1 MNFTCAQLLD
11 IVGQLK
17 KTIENPTLQ
26 QQELIKELEQE
37 IVREGKYYHVESLTV
52 DSMRENGYDVT
63 EDDSAEIERIAGKIV
78 MDQDELWR
86 AVEVWSEGRNLK
98 RIEDDF
104 DLEESEEDN
113 D

>member
-1 MNFTCAQLLD
+1 MNFACAQLLD

-26 QQELIKELEQE
+26 QQKLIKELEQE
-37 IVREGKYYHVESLTV
+37 IVRKGKYYQVEALTV

-63 EDDSAEIERIAGKIV
+63 EDDSAEIERIADKIV
-78 MDQDELWR
+78 MDQDDLWR

-104 DLEESEEDN
+104 DLEESEGDN

>member
-1 MNFTCAQLLD
+1 MNFACAQLLD
-11 IVGQLK
+11 IVGKLK

-37 IVREGKYYHVESLTV
+37 IVREGKYYQIEALTV
-52 DSMRENGYDVT
+52 DSMREHGYDVT
-63 EDDSAEIERIAGKIV
+63 EKDSAEIERIADKIV
-78 MDQDELWR
+78 MNQDELWQ
-86 AVEVWSEGRNLK
+86 AVDVWSEGRNLK

-104 DLEESEEDN
+104 DLEESEGNN

>member
-1 MNFTCAQLLD
+1 MNFACAQLLD

-37 IVREGKYYHVESLTV
+37 IVREGKYYLVEALTV
-52 DSMRENGYDVT
+52 DSMREHGYDVT
-63 EDDSAEIERIAGKIV
+63 EKDSAEIERIADKIV
-78 MDQDELWR
+78 MDQDELWQ
-86 AVEVWSEGRNLK
+86 AVEVWAEGRNLK

-104 DLEESEEDN
+104 DLGESEENN